1 MIYQTVNEWEFIRAF
16 DARKRSENF
25 SINARRRLF
34 EYYDQL
40 SEDLGED
47 IELDPLAVCC
57 DWSEYTETELIEQYG
72 DCIEGDKDSD
82 EFIEELI
89 EELQDHTTIIHVEDR
104 YLIQNF

>member
-16 DARKRSENF
+16 DDMGRSENF

-47 IELDPLAVCC
+47 IELDPIAVCC
-57 DWSEYTETELIEQYG
+57 DWSEYTETELLEQYG
-72 DCIEGDKDSD
+72 DPTAALERVT
-82 EFIEELI
+82 EH
-89 EELQDHTTIIHVEDR
+89 LQDNGVLLPVEHYGAPDT
-104 YLIQNF
+104 YLYCE